1 MNVIERQAEL
11 GKSLYEINTTT
22 LKEFAALQQE
32 NITKYFETN
41 KSYGEK
47 LPEVKDLNGFIEL
60 QREYGQTIWS
70 NVKDSFGH
78 QNELFR
84 SAIEETRDA
93 LKHAFTNETAESAP
107 KAASKPKAKAKTKTK
122 AKAKEAT
129 ESSEAAA

>member
-47 LPEVKDLNGFIEL
+47 LPEVKDLNSFIEL
-60 QREYGQTIWS
+60 QREYGQTMWS
-70 NVKDSFGH
+70 NVKDSFEH

-84 SAIEETRDA
+84 SALEETRDA
-93 LKHAFTNETAESAP
+93 LKHAFTGEKAESAP
-107 KAASKPKAKAKTKTK
+107 KAASKPKAKAKTK
-122 AKAKEAT
+122 AKAKQAT
-129 ESSEAAA
+129 ESTEAAA